1 MENRRSEIN
10 HFNILTIHRL
20 LYYSEDT
27 ETCMRDCTF
36 KTVENSAV
44 FGLVKNIHF
53 SPIFNENLSIKAPVC
68 Q

>member
-44 FGLVKNIHF
+44 FGLVFH
-53 SPIFNENLSIKAPVC
+53 
-68 Q
+68 QY